1 MATNQQKL
9 MVGAGSVQTD
19 VATTAGN
26 FYDLGGY
33 RDSLSIRFSEER
45 FNLEVADHLCY
56 VKSVRTRLDAFVN
69 TSLVQATHESL
80 INAIGLNATSM
91 PATAATSME
100 LKIQEPGIAAMKF
113 IGGTAG
119 STASF
124 DLVSYIFSQTVP
136 MTDAE
141 LSYAKDGETLIPI
154 SYMVLGTISGANA
167 AFGWVDQSVSI

>member
-9 MVGAGSVQTD
+9 MVGAGAVQTD

-80 INAIGLNATSM
+80 INAIGFNATSM
-91 PATAATSME
+91 PAT
-100 LKIQEPGIAAMKF
+100 
-113 IGGTAG
+113 
-119 STASF
+119 STKP
-124 DLVSYIFSQTVP
+124 L
-136 MTDAE
+136 
-141 LSYAKDGETLIPI
+141 AKDTAL
-154 SYMVLGTISGANA
+154 
-167 AFGWVDQSVSI
+167 

>member
-19 VATTAGN
+19 VATTSGN

-33 RDSLSIRFSEER
+33 RDSLSVRFSEER

-56 VKSVRTRLDAFVN
+56 VKSVRTRLDCFVN
-69 TSLVQATHESL
+69 TSLVEATHESL
-80 INAIGLNATSM
+80 INAIGTTIGSI
-91 PATAATSME
+91 PITAATSMS
-100 LKIQEPGIAAMKF
+100 LQITEPGVSAMKF

-119 STASF
+119 SPTTF
-124 DLVSYIFSQTVP
+124 DLVSYIFSQCVP

-141 LSYAKDGETLIPI
+141 LTYAKDGETLIPI
-154 SYMVLGTISGANA
+154 SYMVLGTITGANA
-167 AFGWVDQSVSI
+167 SFGWSNQSTSI